1 MNTEKAGIIL
11 NSPDTLQCL
20 FTDPQLT
27 GFSGRKIIAL
37 LQNLATCLDVQ
48 NESYL
53 EIGVYRGMSLVSVS
67 KVFEGTTY
75 GIDNFSQFDKEKRN
89 YNLIRDHCERLK
101 PGNLNLINDDFEAA
115 LRNLRNHIGNKKIG
129 LLFIDGPHD
138 YRSQLMC
145 LLLSKEYL
153 SGNAV
158 IVIDDSNYR
167 HVRQASADFLAV
179 CPEYSL
185 AFERYTKAHPGNMP
199 AEEKENAMEGWWNGI
214 NVLVGREMSGL
225 PGKKISTIE
234 NRILYY
240 NDHHIHSSRYAD
252 CAPEAITVTHALKP
266 FRPLKLFYRLCRL
279 YKKVRASDKLFHGKY
294 KHLNTYTDDL
304 V

>member
-1 MNTEKAGIIL
+1 M

-20 FTDPQLT
+20 FTDPKLT
-27 GFSGRKIIAL
+27 GFSGKKIIAL

-89 YNLIRDHCERLK
+89 YKLITDHCERLNL
-101 PGNLNLINDDFEAA
+101 GNLNLINDDFEAA

-145 LLLSKEYL
+145 LLLSKAYL
-153 SGNAV
+153 SEDAV
-158 IVIDDSNYR
+158 IVVDDSNYR
-167 HVRQASADFLAV
+167 HVRQASADFLSV
-179 CPEYSL
+179 CPEYRL
-185 AFERYTKAHPGNMP
+185 AFERYTKAHPGNMSD
-199 AEEKENAMEGWWNGI
+199 EEKENATEGWWNGI
-214 NVLVGREMSGL
+214 NVLAGSEMAGL
-225 PGKKISTIE
+225 PEKKISTME

-240 NDHHIHSSRYAD
+240 NDHHIHSSKYAD
-252 CAPEAITVTHALKP
+252 CAPEAIPVPHALKP
-266 FRPLKLFYRLCRL
+266 FRPLKLFYRLCKL
-279 YKKVRASDKLFHGKY
+279 YNKVRASDKLFHGKY